1 MVNLFSH
8 FAKFVRMASKI
19 LMAISQGLLAIL
31 MFLSITDVIGR
42 YLFNRPIFGTLEMS
56 EILLVSIVFFG
67 SAYTLYLDKQIT
79 MELLYTRLSPSAKK
93 IVNVITRLM
102 AFIIFGL
109 MVWKVTEKALYFKGV
124 NRLIP
129 SLLWPIYPFMLFVS
143 LGAILISLELLI
155 QIVYLFMNPKEVSS
169 EGEG

>member
-1 MVNLFSH
+1 MVSLFSH
-8 FAKFVRMASKI
+8 FAKMVRMASKI

-31 MFLSITDVIGR
+31 MFLSIADVIGR

-56 EILLVSIVFFG
+56 EVLLVSIVFFG

-79 MELLYTRLSPSAKK
+79 MELLYNRLSPPAKRT
-93 IVNVITRLM
+93 VNIITRLM
-102 AFIIFGL
+102 AFSIFSL
-109 MVWKVTEKALYFKGV
+109 MVWKVTEKAFYFKET

-143 LGAILISLELLI
+143 LGLILISLELLI
-155 QIVYLFMNPKEVSS
+155 QIVYLFKDPKQVIS
-169 EGEG
+169 EGGN